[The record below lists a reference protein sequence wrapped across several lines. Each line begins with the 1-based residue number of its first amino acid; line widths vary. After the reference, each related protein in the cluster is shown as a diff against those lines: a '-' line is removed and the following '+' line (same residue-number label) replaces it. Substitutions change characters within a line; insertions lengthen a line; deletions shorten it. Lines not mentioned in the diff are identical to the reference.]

1 MDRVGFERIGLV
13 WLESGGCIYHMYI
26 NLSARPDG
34 WWEKN
39 MGENKNNYFG
49 DTVIKYLR
57 ENTSSSF
64 NSCPERLCEGIGL

>member
-39 MGENKNNYFG
+39 LGENKNNYFG

-57 ENTSSSF
+57 ENTHPPALTAVRRG
-64 NSCPERLCEGIGL
+64 CVRE